1 MGVIGAGD
9 GEADGGQVHQHQ
21 EPGSVGPGVS
31 FQLTASAQFGHM
43 AQVKAG
49 QDAQDVVISQETA
62 LYKAFCG
69 VYGSGRGEGRV
80 NLEALQMA
88 L

>member
-1 MGVIGAGD
+1 MNAFCILCLSPVC
-9 GEADGGQVHQHQ
+9 
-21 EPGSVGPGVS
+21 VGPGVS